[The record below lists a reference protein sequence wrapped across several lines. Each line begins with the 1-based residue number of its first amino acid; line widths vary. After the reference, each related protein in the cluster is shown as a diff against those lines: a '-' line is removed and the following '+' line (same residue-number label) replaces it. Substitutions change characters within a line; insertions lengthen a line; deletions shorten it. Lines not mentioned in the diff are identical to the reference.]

1 MSRLRWFLLSLL
13 ALALPSA
20 ALAQAGTITGSV
32 TDASNG
38 RPLANVTVQVLNTQI
53 RALTSAEGEYR
64 LTGVPAGSRVVNA
77 SRIGFS
83 PASRTVAVAAGQTA
97 TTNFTLS
104 TAALAL
110 EGLVVSASGTEQ
122 RRRELGNSVA
132 TIQPDSQNLAPITN
146 ITELI
151 QGRAAG
157 VSVLQSAGTTGTGA
171 RIRIRGSNSISL
183 ANDPLMIVDGI
194 RVNNSTQS
202 SAIDLAG
209 QDFSRFNDLNP
220 EEIESI
226 EILKGPAASALYGT
240 AAANGVIQITT
251 KRGRAGKT
259 RWSAY
264 SELGSIKD
272 ENEYPS
278 NYHQY
283 GTILV
288 GANKGLTTSNCNLVN
303 QYLGACT
310 PTDLHSFNPL
320 EVHPPFR
327 TGSQRNLG
335 LTVSGGNDRTQYYIS
350 GETQNQ
356 DGIYKNNFLDQINLR
371 TNLSAQLRSNLDV
384 SVKTGYIHNRV
395 EIPYNDNAVEGFIS
409 AGILGNW
416 NDDANLGYYAWA
428 RDKRLALHNG
438 QKVERFISSATARF
452 TPFSWLTVNG
462 TGGMDIMNR
471 GDYQYVV
478 PNVFTEDDD
487 PDKAIG
493 SRAEYNALVRLFTGN
508 LSAVATHNLM
518 SSLVS
523 TTTIGTNYNRDALH
537 RADAGGYGLL
547 AGTNSLNSVSSRFFV
562 GEANSDVRTLGTY
575 GSEQLALHD
584 RIYLTAAVRG
594 DKNSAFGQDLGWIW
608 YPALSSSWV
617 VGDEPWFPQTNLISS
632 LRLRASYGQSGLTP
646 GFRTANQY
654 FSPTA
659 ATVGGNSEPA
669 ITVGG
674 AGNADLKPERSREVE
689 FGADLGFLAG
699 RLGLELTHYDKL
711 SRDALVSRNLAPSL
725 GSSSSQ
731 TVNLGQVSNKG
742 WESTLNAK
750 ILTLPQLA
758 WDATATYSTTTNKL
772 VTLGEGVTPIVFGIG
787 GDSQRHTEGY
797 PLGGYWGVKI
807 LGYNDADTNGIIDP
821 TEIELAD
828 SATFLGTPFPTRE
841 SSLNTNLTLFRFL
854 RVSALVDHKGGQK
867 LLNDT
872 EEFRCEIFAIC
883 RGIQDRT
890 APLGEQAR
898 AVAARAYGSIAGF
911 VEDAS
916 FTKLREVSVQLTAPT
931 RFTQRFGLS
940 NVALTLSGRNLKTW
954 TNYTGLDPELNSGGQ
969 LNFSTFDFLGQPPVR
984 HYVARI
990 DVSF

>member
-1 MSRLRWFLLSLL
+1 MSRIRWFLLSLL

-20 ALAQAGTITGSV
+20 ALAQAGTVTGSV
-32 TDASNG
+32 TEASNG
-38 RPLANVTVQVLNTQI
+38 RPLANVTVQVANTQI
-53 RALTSAEGEYR
+53 RALTNAEGEYR
-64 LTGVPAGSRVVNA
+64 LTGVPAGSRLVNA
-77 SRIGFS
+77 NRIGFS
-83 PASRTVAVAAGQTA
+83 PSSRTIAVTAGGTA
-97 TTNFTLS
+97 TANFALS

-146 ITELI
+146 ISELI

-157 VSVLQSAGTTGTGA
+157 VAVLQSAGTTGTGA
-171 RIRIRGSNSISL
+171 RIRIRGSNSLSL
-183 ANDPLMIVDGI
+183 KNDPLMIVDGI
-194 RVNNSTQS
+194 RVNNSTES
-202 SAIDLAG
+202 SNIDLAG

-272 ENEYPS
+272 VTDYPG
-278 NYHQY
+278 NYRQY
-283 GTILV
+283 GTV
-288 GANKGLTTSNCNLVN
+288 GAANTVNCNVIR
-303 QYLGACT
+303 QAAHVCV
-310 PTDLHSFNPL
+310 PTVLHSFSPL
-320 EVHPPFR
+320 EVHSPFR

-384 SVKTGYIHNRV
+384 SVKTGYVHNKV
-395 EIPYNDNAVEGFIS
+395 EIPYNDNAVEGFVS
-409 AGILGNW
+409 AGVLGDW
-416 NDDANLGYYAWA
+416 VDDENLGYYAYH
-428 RDKRLALHNG
+428 RDKRYDLHNG

-452 TPFSWLTVNG
+452 TPFSWLTLNG

-471 GDYQYVV
+471 GDYQYVE
-478 PNVFTEDDD
+478 PYIFTDDED
-487 PDKAIG
+487 PDKAVG
-493 SRAEYNALVRLFTGN
+493 SRFEYNALVRLFTGN
-508 LSAVATHNLM
+508 VSAVATHNLM

-547 AGTNSLNSVSSRFFV
+547 AGTNSLNSVSSRFSV

-575 GSEQLALHD
+575 ASEQLAFHD
-584 RIYLTAAVRG
+584 RIYFTGAVRG
-594 DKNSAFGQDLGWIW
+594 DKNSAFGHDLGWIW

-617 VGDEPWFPQTNLISS
+617 VGDEDWFPKTNVLSS

-646 GFRTANQY
+646 GFRTARQY

-659 ATVGGNSEPA
+659 ATVGGGSEPA

-674 AGNADLKPERSREVE
+674 AGNADLKPERSREFE
-689 FGADLGFLAG
+689 FGADLGILNG

-711 SRDALVSRNLAPSL
+711 SRDALVSRNLPPSL

-731 TVNLGQVSNKG
+731 TVNLGQVANKG
-742 WESTLNAK
+742 WETTLNAK

-758 WDATATYSTTTNKL
+758 WDATATYSTNSNKL

-807 LGYNDADTNGIIDP
+807 LGYSDANGDGLIAP
-821 TEIELAD
+821 TEIQLGD
-828 SATFLGTPFPTRE
+828 SATFLGTPFPTHE
-841 SSLNTNLTLFRFL
+841 SSLNTNLTLFRWM

-872 EEFRCEIFAIC
+872 EEFRCEVFLIC
-883 RGIQDRT
+883 RGIQDAS

-898 AVAARAYGSIAGF
+898 AVAARQYGSIAGF

-916 FTKLREVSVQLTAPT
+916 FTKLREVSVQLSAPT
-931 RFTQRFGLS
+931 HFSQRFGLS

-954 TNYTGLDPELNSGGQ
+954 TNYSGFDPEMNSGGQ

>member
-1 MSRLRWFLLSLL
+1 MSRLRWFLLSLV

-38 RPLANVTVQVLNTQI
+38 RPLANVTVQVANTQI
-53 RALTSAEGEYR
+53 RALTSTEGEYR
-64 LTGVPAGSRVVNA
+64 LTGVPAGSRLVNA
-77 SRIGFS
+77 TRIGFS
-83 PASRTVAVAAGQTA
+83 PSSRTINVSAGQTVTA
-97 TTNFTLS
+97 NFALS

-110 EGLVVSASGTEQ
+110 EGLVVNASGSEQ

-132 TIQPDSQNLAPITN
+132 TIQPDSQNLAPISN
-146 ITELI
+146 ISELI

-157 VSVLQSAGTTGTGA
+157 VAVLQSAGTTGTGA

-183 ANDPLMIVDGI
+183 KNDPLLIVDGI
-194 RVNNSTQS
+194 RVNNSTES
-202 SAIDLAG
+202 SNIDLAG

-251 KRGRAGKT
+251 KRGRAGRT

-272 ENEYPS
+272 ENDYPS
-278 NYHQY
+278 NYRQY
-283 GTILV
+283 GTLNNAAHTPTV
-288 GANKGLTTSNCNLVN
+288 NCNVIRQATN
-303 QYLGACT
+303 VCT
-310 PTDLHSFNPL
+310 PTDLHSFSPI
-320 EVHPPFR
+320 EVHSPFR
-327 TGSQRNLG
+327 TGSQRTVG

-371 TNLSAQLRSNLDV
+371 SNLSAQLRSNLDV

-395 EIPYNDNAVEGFIS
+395 EIPYNDNAVEGFVS
-409 AGILGNW
+409 AGILGDW
-416 NDDANLGYYAWA
+416 VDDANHGYYAY
-428 RDKRLALHNG
+428 DLSKRYALHNG
-438 QKVERFISSATARF
+438 QKVERFISSANARF

-471 GDYQYVV
+471 GDYQFVE
-478 PNVFTEDDD
+478 PFVFTPDDD
-487 PDKAIG
+487 PDKAVG
-493 SRAEYNALVRLFTGN
+493 FRFEYNALVRLFTGN

-523 TTTIGTNYNRDALH
+523 TTTVGTNYNRDALH

-547 AGTNSLNSVSSRFFV
+547 AGTNSLNSVSSRFSV

-575 GSEQLALHD
+575 ASEQLAWHD
-584 RIYLTAAVRG
+584 RIYFTGAVRG

-617 VGDEPWFPQTNLISS
+617 VGDEPWFPKTSLLNS
-632 LRLRASYGQSGLTP
+632 LRLRASYGRSGLTP
-646 GFRTANQY
+646 GFRLARQY
-654 FSPTA
+654 FAPAA
-659 ATVGGNSEPA
+659 ATVGGGSEPA
-669 ITVGG
+669 ITIGG
-674 AGNADLKPERSREVE
+674 AGNADLKPELSREYE
-689 FGADLGFLAG
+689 FGADVGFLDG
-699 RLGLELTHYDKL
+699 RLGLELTHYDKR
-711 SRDALVSRNLAPSL
+711 SSNALVSRNLAPSL

-731 TVNLGQVSNKG
+731 TVNLGSVANKG

-758 WDATATYSTTTNKL
+758 WDATATYSTNTNKL
-772 VTLGEGVTPIVFGIG
+772 LTLGEGITPIIFGIG

-797 PLGGYWGVKI
+797 PLGGYWGVRI
-807 LGYNDADTNGIIDP
+807 LGYSDANGDGFIAP
-821 TEIELAD
+821 NEIQLGD
-828 SATFLGTPFPTRE
+828 SATFLGTPFPTHE
-841 SSLNTNLTLFRFL
+841 SSVNTNLTLFHWM

-872 EEFRCEIFAIC
+872 EEFRCEVFLIC
-883 RGIQDRT
+883 RGIQDKS

-898 AVAARAYGSIAGF
+898 AVAARQFGSIAGF

-931 RFTQRFGLS
+931 RFTQRFGVGNLS
-940 NVALTLSGRNLKTW
+940 LTLSGRNLKTW
-954 TNYTGLDPELNSGGQ
+954 TNYSGLDPELNSGGQ